1 MGRLSKKQKR
11 EAGEASDDEDDD
23 DDAMDVSS
31 DDKDRKK
38 PSKAKAKK
46 VSGQPCGLMGLAGHV
61 SARLPHLAECEFVHS
76 LNCLCDGWRPWQG
89 TTGDKYDQLKAANI
103 AKMKVLAETD
113 GQREASSGKA
123 KALALISRAGKKVNL
138 QGCGRAGQEGTN
150 ELVLVRVRAC
160 SEHTLV

>member
-1 MGRLSKKQKR
+1 MWLVMFRHGCHTWL
-11 EAGEASDDEDDD
+11 
-23 DDAMDVSS
+23 
-31 DDKDRKK
+31 
-38 PSKAKAKK
+38 
-46 VSGQPCGLMGLAGHV
+46 
-61 SARLPHLAECEFVHS
+61 CELVHS